1 MAEEAK
7 VTPQQEPGML
17 SQLATFLKE
26 SGLRLVGA
34 DATPVRKIEAKDGES
49 EAVERN
55 RKVNERANSL
65 RSRVMDE
72 EMKEEEKG
80 AKEPDDEKDDP
91 DKKDIKN
98 KGEDASPMSAKD
110 ARELRQAI
118 DSLTRTVSRATAQDA
133 ECDCDMKDGK
143 HAKDCA
149 SMDKEGKDADLI
161 PVATLH
167 GDEVPQ
173 NPIPGADAALAELRK
188 MRPFI
193 AQSGNRQAIDS
204 YNEAVKRLKNNAA
217 GTDGYGDLLNS
228 RKKPEQVEDAENRAA
243 AGRIPARD
251 SAARAK
257 EDFVDMAAQFHRQNP
272 TQVKLEKKQVN

>member
-1 MAEEAK
+1 
-7 VTPQQEPGML
+7 ML

-72 EMKEEEKG
+72 EMKEEEKD
-80 AKEPDDEKDDP
+80 AKKPDDEEDDP
-91 DKKDIKN
+91 DKKDIKK

-173 NPIPGADAALAELRK
+173 NPIPGADEALASLRK

-193 AQSGNRQAIDS
+193 AQHGTQEAKDS
-204 YNEAVKRLKNNAA
+204 FNEAVIRLKRGMA
-217 GTDGYGDLLNS
+217 TETRDGYGDLLNG
-228 RKKPEQVEDAENRAA
+228 RKKPDAVTDAENKSNVSRLS
-243 AGRIPARD
+243 AGD